1 MFDALMKNTVAPL
14 ILRACLA
21 AVFIFHGSQKVQQE
35 GGTNWDKKPDES
47 QQPDESQRLAKPVQ
61 AAVAW
66 GELLGGIAMA
76 LGFLTRLAAIGIAAI
91 MAGAMATVTWA
102 HGFDGTKGGCEYNI
116 VIIGICAVL
125 LLTGPG
131 NLAVDRVWRLRRKK
145 T

>member
-1 MFDALMKNTVAPL
+1 MFDTLMKNTVAPL

-21 AVFIFHGSQKVQQE
+21 AVFIFHGSQKVQE
-35 GGTNWDKKPDES
+35 GGGANWDKQWPED
-47 QQPDESQRLAKPVQ
+47 QRLAMPVQ

-76 LGFLTRLAAIGIAAI
+76 LGFLTRVAAVGIAAL
-91 MAGAMATVTWA
+91 MAGAIATVHGS
-102 HGFDGTKGGCEYNI
+102 HGFALPAGYEYNF
-116 VIIGICAVL
+116 VLIGICAVL

-131 NLAVDRVWRLRRKK
+131 NLAVDRVWRIRRKK